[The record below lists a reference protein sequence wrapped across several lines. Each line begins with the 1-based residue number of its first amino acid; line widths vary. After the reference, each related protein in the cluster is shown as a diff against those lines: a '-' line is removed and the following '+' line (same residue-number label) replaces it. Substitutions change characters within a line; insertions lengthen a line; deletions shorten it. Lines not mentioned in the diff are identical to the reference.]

1 MTPKPRSA
9 EYFDGWYADKS
20 DAPQVGEIMNRNLG
34 LPPDALAGIVPAVA
48 LDEIAG
54 ELRLKPGDVLLDLAC
69 GRGWYGLEIT
79 ARAGARLI
87 GVDFSAEAVR
97 QAGQQARLRNR
108 DDAEFQTGDLAASGL
123 PDGSVNAVL
132 CTDSIQFPE
141 QPEAAY
147 SELRRVLVPDG
158 RVVLTSWEPVDPGD
172 ESLTERMRRVD
183 LGAGLRDAGF
193 IDIEVKDRPQ
203 WLACEQ
209 AVWQEAVALDP
220 GADPA
225 LRSFHDEGVR
235 SLQWATA
242 LRRVMAAATAP
253 SGSRE
258 STAQRSRTGRYELRL
273 VWIMQV
279 LKTS

>member
-9 EYFDGWYADKS
+9 EYFDGWYANKS
-20 DAPQVGEIMNRNLG
+20 DAPQVAEIMNRNLS

-48 LDEIAG
+48 IDEIAG

-69 GRGWYGLEIT
+69 GRAWYGLEIT

-97 QAGQQARLRNR
+97 QAAAQAGRGNR
-108 DDAEFQTGDLAASGL
+108 DDAEFQTGDLTASGL
-123 PDGSVNAVL
+123 PERSVNAVL
-132 CTDSIQFPE
+132 CTDSIQFAD

-147 SELRRVLVPDG
+147 RELRRVLVPDG
-158 RVVLTSWEPVDPGD
+158 RVVLTSWEPVDPAD
-172 ESLTERMRRVD
+172 ERLPWRLRGVD

-193 IDIEVKDRPQ
+193 IDIEVKDRPH
-203 WLACEQ
+203 WLACEL

-235 SLQWATA
+235 SLEYSGA

-253 SGSRE
+253 
-258 STAQRSRTGRYELRL
+258 
-273 VWIMQV
+273 
-279 LKTS
+279 

>member
-20 DAPQVGEIMNRNLG
+20 DTPQVAEIMNRNLG

-48 LDEIAG
+48 IDEMAG

-69 GRGWYGLEIT
+69 GRAWYGLEIT
-79 ARAGARLI
+79 ARTGARLI

-108 DDAEFQTGDLAASGL
+108 DDAEFRTGDLTASGL
-123 PDGSVNAVL
+123 PDRSVNAVL

-147 SELRRVLVPDG
+147 RELRRVLVPGG
-158 RVVLTSWEPVDPGD
+158 RVALTSWEPVDPGD
-172 ESLTERMRRVD
+172 ERLSERMRRVD
-183 LGAGLRDAGF
+183 LGAGLRGVGF
-193 IDIEVKDRPQ
+193 TDVEVRERPQ
-203 WLACEQ
+203 WLACEV

-235 SLQWATA
+235 SLQNSS
-242 LRRVMAAATAP
+242 LYRRVMAAATAP
-253 SGSRE
+253 
-258 STAQRSRTGRYELRL
+258 
-273 VWIMQV
+273 
-279 LKTS
+279 

>member
-132 CTDSIQFPE
+132 CTDSIQFADWRCGKR
-141 QPEAAY
+141 Q
-147 SELRRVLVPDG
+147 SRSTR
-158 RVVLTSWEPVDPGD
+158 EP
-172 ESLTERMRRVD
+172 
-183 LGAGLRDAGF
+183 
-193 IDIEVKDRPQ
+193 IRP
-203 WLACEQ
+203 C
-209 AVWQEAVALDP
+209 
-220 GADPA
+220 
-225 LRSFHDEGVR
+225 
-235 SLQWATA
+235 
-242 LRRVMAAATAP
+242 AP
-253 SGSRE
+253 STTRGSVRW
-258 STAQRSRTGRYELRL
+258 STPARSAA
-273 VWIMQV
+273 
-279 LKTS
+279 